1 MIISLPYPPSANVY
15 WRNFQGR
22 TVVSQEARNYKAQ
35 AGWLAKSQ
43 DVQLLDGD
51 IAVTLKLYRPQ
62 KKGDID
68 NRIKVL
74 LDALQGVA
82 FENDS
87 QIVELHVFRY
97 DDKNNPGVEVELWQ
111 VIENER
117 DKVNVYEFVERD
129 SPQA

>member
-15 WRNFQGR
+15 WRNFQGL

-43 DVQLLDGD
+43 DVRLLDGD
-51 IAVTLKLYRPQ
+51 IAVSLKLYRPQ

-97 DDKNNPGVEVELWQ
+97 DDKANPGVEVELWQ
-111 VIENER
+111 VVENER
-117 DKVNVYEFVERD
+117 DEANVHEFVVGD

>member
-1 MIISLPYPPSANVY
+1 
-15 WRNFQGR
+15 
-22 TVVSQEARNYKAQ
+22 VVSQEARAYKAQ

-43 DVQLLDGD
+43 NAELLDGD

-97 DDKNNPGVEVELWQ
+97 DDKANPGVEVELWQ
-111 VIENER
+111 VENER
-117 DKVNVYEFVERD
+117 DEANIRGYVVGD
-129 SPQA
+129 TPQA

>member
-1 MIISLPYPPSANVY
+1 MILSLPYPPSANVY

-43 DVQLLDGD
+43 SAELLDGD

-74 LDALQGVA
+74 LDTLQGVC

-97 DDKNNPGVEVELWQ
+97 DDKNNPGVVVELWQ
-111 VIENER
+111 VEDERTSNTPAMER
-117 DKVNVYEFVERD
+117 DTEE
-129 SPQA
+129 A